1 MALPEN
7 VTTHLRSLLFSR
19 DQELI
24 SLVGEVLKT
33 LDIDVSRCSVA
44 QEAVQ
49 KLTSTKFDAIIVD
62 NADAPG
68 AVAVLSAAKSLES
81 CDKSIGIVLAVSLNS
96 IGLAEGARSHM
107 VLYRPLSAGRL
118 RNGIKSALGLR
129 NEGEEARDSQRAAIN
144 IPATLRGAGMDET
157 LAFITNLGAG
167 GAALSVGQ
175 SIPSSSIHTIE
186 FSLPNGTDDLTATVE
201 LVWRDV
207 QGRMGVRFSNT
218 SPSFDEILEKWL
230 SAQPSAQASR
240 ASAGQAS

>member
-19 DQELI
+19 DHELV
-24 SLVGEVLKT
+24 SLIGEVLKT
-33 LDIDVSRCSVA
+33 LDIDVSRCSMA

-49 KLTSTKFDAIIVD
+49 KLASTKFDAIIVD

-107 VLYRPLSAGRL
+107 VLYRPLSADRL

-129 NEGEEARDSQRAAIN
+129 NEGDEARDSLARGHQYPGYSAWGRAGRDPGLHHKPGRRRGRTQRRN
-144 IPATLRGAGMDET
+144 PFLPHP
-157 LAFITNLGAG
+157 FP
-167 GAALSVGQ
+167 
-175 SIPSSSIHTIE
+175 PSS
-186 FSLPNGTDDLTATVE
+186 F
-201 LVWRDV
+201 RC
-207 QGRMGVRFSNT
+207 RMAPT
-218 SPSFDEILEKWL
+218 T
-230 SAQPSAQASR
+230 
-240 ASAGQAS
+240 

>member
-68 AVAVLSAAKSLES
+68 AVGVLSAAKSLES

-96 IGLAEGARSHM
+96 IGLAEGAQPHGAIGRCLLAGYAMESSLRSGSGM
-107 VLYRPLSAGRL
+107 
-118 RNGIKSALGLR
+118 N
-129 NEGEEARDSQRAAIN
+129 ARKR
-144 IPATLRGAGMDET
+144 
-157 LAFITNLGAG
+157 
-167 GAALSVGQ
+167 V
-175 SIPSSSIHTIE
+175 IPSERPSISRVICVGPGWTNPWPSS
-186 FSLPNGTDDLTATVE
+186 P
-201 LVWRDV
+201 
-207 QGRMGVRFSNT
+207 T
-218 SPSFDEILEKWL
+218 SAPAGLH
-230 SAQPSAQASR
+230 SA
-240 ASAGQAS
+240 